1 MNFLKKLEMFKD
13 LNGYL
18 GAGVFT
24 PEGKMLGGVTDVSGI
39 NFEIAGSLFHDTLLI
54 TDNRSKEAGFGGV
67 NQMQVNTE
75 TGIFFMRCLRDEKM
89 HFHTMLV
96 VKKNTNIA
104 MAKVMLNKVVEALKG
119 EFTSPL

>member
-1 MNFLKKLEMFKD
+1 MKFLKKLELFQG

-75 TGIFFMRCLRDEKM
+75 SGIFFMKCFRVEEV

-96 VKKNTNIA
+96 VKNNTNIA
-104 MAKVMLNKVVEALKG
+104 MAKVMLNKVVDELRG
-119 EFTSPL
+119 EFAGK